1 MKKIRWGTLIAYIVL
16 AIFAIITVFPFIYMI
31 LGGLMSFR
39 ETTTIPPTI
48 IPKHFEWANYTK
60 VFAQAP
66 FGRYF
71 LNTFITASV
80 TTIVSLFNALLGAFA
95 MVNLKF
101 KGKGVVQI
109 ILLSLLMVPGEA
121 IIFTNYNTIA
131 QMGLLNTYIGL
142 VLPFLTSIFY
152 MYYLQSYFGSISQTI
167 YKAAMINGASDWE
180 YIWRILVPMS
190 KGGLF
195 TVTLLSFISGWNSF
209 LWPLLVTNEDSM
221 RLLNNGLTSF
231 ASDAGSETQLQLA
244 AATLTVLPILI
255 LYFIFRKQIIRGVV
269 RNDLKG

>member
-109 ILLSLLMVPGEA
+109 VLLSLLMVPGEA

-142 VLPFLTSIFY
+142 VLPFLT
-152 MYYLQSYFGSISQTI
+152 
-167 YKAAMINGASDWE
+167 
-180 YIWRILVPMS
+180 
-190 KGGLF
+190 
-195 TVTLLSFISGWNSF
+195 
-209 LWPLLVTNEDSM
+209 
-221 RLLNNGLTSF
+221 
-231 ASDAGSETQLQLA
+231 
-244 AATLTVLPILI
+244 
-255 LYFIFRKQIIRGVV
+255 
-269 RNDLKG
+269 